1 MTWSVGA
8 GLEGKGVM
16 VTGAGGGIGREV
28 AKAFSTT
35 GARVML
41 VDVQQDGVN
50 SVLPE
55 LEGKGHVAVAADLTR
70 FAGHDGLIRRA
81 RDELGSLYALANLA
95 AVLRRRKTVDE
106 VTEDDWDYQIDTNL
120 KAAFFLCRAAARAM
134 VEQGRGG
141 RIITFTSQGWWT
153 GGFGGSVV
161 YAASKGGITSMTRG
175 LARTFGP
182 HQITVNAV
190 SPGQARTHMLMDGL
204 DPAVLESM
212 TKATPLGRIAEPE
225 EIAGTVVFLAS
236 DHARYIT
243 GATINISGGF
253 LMY

>member
-1 MTWSVGA
+1 
-8 GLEGKGVM
+8 M
-16 VTGAGGGIGREV
+16 VTGAAGGIGREV

-35 GARVML
+35 GARVMV
-41 VDVQQDGVN
+41 VDLEQEAAD
-50 SVLPE
+50 SVLSE
-55 LEGKGHVAVAADLTR
+55 LEGEGHLAVAADMTNI
-70 FAGHDGLIRRA
+70 AGHEALIRRA
-81 RDELGSLYALANLA
+81 RDELGSLYVLAHLA
-95 AVLRRRKTVDE
+95 AVLRRRATVDE
-106 VTEDDWDYQIDTNL
+106 VTEDDWDFQIDTNL
-120 KAAFFLCRAAARAM
+120 KAAFFLCRAAARSM

-175 LARTFGP
+175 LARTYGP
-182 HQITVNAV
+182 HQVTVNAV
-190 SPGQARTHMLMDGL
+190 SPGQARTRMLMDGL
-204 DPAVLESM
+204 NPAVLESM

-236 DHARYIT
+236 DHARFIT